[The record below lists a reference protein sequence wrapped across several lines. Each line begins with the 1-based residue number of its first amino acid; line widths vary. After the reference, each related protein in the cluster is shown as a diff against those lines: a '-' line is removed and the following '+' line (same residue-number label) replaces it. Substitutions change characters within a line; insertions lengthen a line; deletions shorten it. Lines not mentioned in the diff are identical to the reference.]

1 MEPPPYI
8 SLVQGGWI
16 RIEGNFNRIEGL
28 SDLAQSKLFG
38 FSGLKYQERQS
49 PFDNDDLIHKLIE
62 LNDLGVAFGEDY
74 KQACDPAGMMAELQK
89 RALLRSPFTSIYWTG
104 PGQWHL
110 RINQVAQPQDAT

>member
-1 MEPPPYI
+1 MKPPPYI
-8 SLVQGGWI
+8 SLIQGGWI
-16 RIEGNFNRIEGL
+16 RIEGSLKAIQGL

-49 PFDNDDLIHKLIE
+49 PFDNDDLISKLLE
-62 LNDLGVAFGEDY
+62 LNTLGVAFGEDY

-89 RALLRSPFTSIYWTG
+89 RAILRSPFTSIYWTG

-110 RINQVAQPQDAT
+110 RINEEAQQDAT